1 MQNEQNGT
9 TSVHGNGT
17 MNTLI
22 SVLYTGLLPLH
33 EMLRRHVLDIFCPYS
48 LRDVRWSIERCN

>member
-1 MQNEQNGT
+1 MQNERNGT

-22 SVLYTGLLPLH
+22 SVLCTGLLPLH

-48 LRDVRWSIERCN
+48 LRDV